1 MKIISQ
7 MLRLVDSPC
16 KVFARSNAFRFSTRT
31 VGNIDFH
38 EHDTLVR
45 VVLNRPKALNSLNL
59 EMIRALRTE
68 MATMDKGKAVW
79 FEGAGG
85 KAFCAG
91 GDVKDLFSK
100 DATVEDRLTF
110 FR

>member
-1 MKIISQ
+1 MI
-7 MLRLVDSPC
+7 R
-16 KVFARSNAFRFSTRT
+16 FAAKKYQTLAQATNFKFSSKT
-31 VGNIDFH
+31 VGNIEFH
-38 EHDTLVR
+38 ELDSFTK

-59 EMIRALRTE
+59 EMIRALKAE

-91 GDVKDLFSK
+91 GDVKDLFAK